1 MPRFQRCD
9 VTSGPSVLGRRGRRA
24 VQTRAE
30 PDNDEVHDRHRDH
43 EQQDL
48 YHEPAGS
55 RTWGEPPDHQPIVGG
70 RPRFHATERPT
81 EQHGYEYTQ
90 QGRTG
95 PGFWLGPRAPQDSGL
110 I

>member
-81 EQHGYEYTQ
+81 EHMVTNTPSKAERDLVSGWDLEHRRTQ
-90 QGRTG
+90 V
-95 PGFWLGPRAPQDSGL
+95 
-110 I
+110 